1 MIHQIY
7 WDFNGNK
14 TWKDIISYKDNIIET
29 QNFCKVHNYEYK
41 LWDLKDCEKLID
53 EKYSQYRNL
62 WDNFRFPIQRCDFI
76 RFCILHS
83 YGGLYIDCDIKPV
96 KNLDSVFKDDLYFV
110 YWANDKLKKPYNAIM
125 GSSKGNP
132 LFLDIMEECEKTF
145 IEKSKIKIYNEWKGR
160 FVYQTTGHHFLQKV
174 LKKNKISKERY
185 FHDSVYILNEEKD
198 FEIGN
203 KETSLFFDLNASEW
217 YS

>member
-7 WDFNGNK
+7 GIFDDGIKWE
-14 TWKDIISYKDNIIET
+14 DIPKYKDNIIET
-29 QNFCKVHNYEYK
+29 QNFAKLHNYDYK

-53 EKYSQYRNL
+53 EKYPQYRNL
-62 WDNFRFPIQRCDFI
+62 WDNFRFPIQRADFI
-76 RFCILHS
+76 RYGILHS

-132 LFLDIMEECEKTF
+132 LFLDIMEECEKAF